1 MEILEIDTSAI
12 TGALSELSTN
22 GVAIVGAAVG
32 VSVALF
38 GLQFLW
44 RKARSSVN

>member
-1 MEILEIDTSAI
+1 MHTLAIDTSAI
-12 TGALSELSTN
+12 TAALADLSTS

-38 GLQFLW
+38 GLHFLW